1 MKYYVDGYTPPEDV
15 MSYEDVKRYQKLLGV
30 EVDGIW
36 GKKTQ
41 AAYEKYLMEK
51 NKQNDNEGYP
61 FGSGVDWEAISK
73 KLTEYFS
80 NVMRPQ

>member
-36 GKKTQ
+36 GKKT
-41 AAYEKYLMEK
+41 
-51 NKQNDNEGYP
+51 
-61 FGSGVDWEAISK
+61 SGV
-73 KLTEYFS
+73 
-80 NVMRPQ
+80 